1 MIENNQVTADKPNQS
16 SERKLK
22 PQRKSPSDYNVTSVK
37 EEDVLS
43 LEEPRVSSSWISN
56 KLESKELV
64 KVMPF
69 INDQFGY
76 LNSILI
82 IIRSLLYLLK
92 ISFSNLNN
100 LLTFPEETFSILHV
114 LYKIYLKYK

>member
-1 MIENNQVTADKPNQS
+1 
-16 SERKLK
+16 
-22 PQRKSPSDYNVTSVK
+22 
-37 EEDVLS
+37 LS

-82 IIRSLLYLLK
+82 IIRSLP
-92 ISFSNLNN
+92 IS
-100 LLTFPEETFSILHV
+100 T
-114 LYKIYLKYK
+114 

>member
-82 IIRSLLYLLK
+82 IIRSLP
-92 ISFSNLNN
+92 IS
-100 LLTFPEETFSILHV
+100 T
-114 LYKIYLKYK
+114 